1 MKVYPVLLY
10 PILSLAGM
18 VCAVPQVQ
26 AEPAPAAQWD
36 DGLGTILSGLDKRVA
51 KTADERLYVRRLK
64 TILPLVISKRNPN
77 YTSAEYKGN
86 TALHYACGLSHVELV
101 QWLVNHGANIAAR
114 THSGKTPADCVSGA
128 NAAAIRKILKQGART
143 APTAPTSAVGRTFT
157 FTGAGEN
164 PLSLS
169 WQRVD
174 AEERSTT
181 VPGAGQVVT
190 RVEYVRTGAVTAMV
204 LYRRECS
211 PTAATGAE
219 GQGNM
224 VFELQFTSPTGG
236 TATRTE
242 QDKMGAIIDTQGTFT
257 LK

>member
-1 MKVYPVLLY
+1 
-10 PILSLAGM
+10 
-18 VCAVPQVQ
+18 
-26 AEPAPAAQWD
+26 
-36 DGLGTILSGLDKRVA
+36 
-51 KTADERLYVRRLK
+51 
-64 TILPLVISKRNPN
+64 
-77 YTSAEYKGN
+77 
-86 TALHYACGLSHVELV
+86 
-101 QWLVNHGANIAAR
+101 
-114 THSGKTPADCVSGA
+114 
-128 NAAAIRKILKQGART
+128 
-143 APTAPTSAVGRTFT
+143 VGRTFT

-190 RVEYVRTGAVTAMV
+190 RAEYVRTGAATAMV
-204 LYRRECS
+204 LYRSECS
-211 PTAATGAE
+211 PTAAAGAE

-242 QDKMGAIIDTQGTFT
+242 QDKTGAIVDTQGTFT